1 MGLNYRETEKYREKE
16 KLAAIDIQ
24 KNWRMLK
31 VKWHYQTILKS
42 CRLIQR
48 VFQGYSKGRKKF
60 FRKQEENKKEKQMA
74 FFNEMAK
81 II

>member
-1 MGLNYRETEKYREKE
+1 LCRETEKFRDKE

-31 VKWHYQTILKS
+31 VEWHYKTILKS

-48 VFQGYSKGRKKF
+48 VYLGYSKGRKKF
-60 FRKQEENKKEKQMA
+60 FRKQEENRKEKQMA

-81 II
+81 IIQK